1 MDVIQ
6 EEEKEEKKPQPE
18 EESEK
23 VIDEK
28 TKEDE
33 KINNEE
39 EIKIIRKT
47 ILPAQESVS
56 EENEQDKV
64 DPEWTKREADGP
76 LEFNMGENSDNE

>member
-1 MDVIQ
+1 MDIIQ
-6 EEEKEEKKPQPE
+6 EEEKEEKKQHPE

-23 VIDEK
+23 VIDGK
-28 TKEDE
+28 TKKDV

-47 ILPAQESVS
+47 ILPAQESGS

-64 DPEWTKREADGP
+64 DPEWTRREVDEP
-76 LEFNMGENSDNE
+76 EVFNIAEHSDNE